1 MKGSASVDP
10 YLHHV
15 GLIVP
20 SEKRVAAL
28 MALLQLE
35 EAYRGYVE
43 RWQALCI
50 FTKADTGSPIEFVV
64 PQGGVLTEFNGGV
77 GGVHHMA
84 LAVDSL
90 ARVSQRLQ
98 AKGMKMLEEEP
109 VKGAGP
115 FYCNFL
121 SPLYTRGVL
130 VEFVE
135 EIK

>member
-1 MKGSASVDP
+1 MDP

-28 MALLQLE
+28 MTLLQLE

-50 FTKADTGSPIEFVV
+50 FSKAGTGSPIEFVV

-90 ARVSQRLQ
+90 AKVSQRLQ